1 LHSIANYLV
10 FRDILYYVTK
20 DSIEKEPSMKNFL
33 KYLILMVADLLAV
46 GIVAGTVI
54 RTIVYGIV
62 GEENHHNHL
71 FYN

>member
-1 LHSIANYLV
+1 
-10 FRDILYYVTK
+10 
-20 DSIEKEPSMKNFL
+20 MKNFL